1 MTGCSE
7 KQRSTCL
14 AWTSFKDNLEEMED
28 IQCWIMKGYASEGEC
43 LKNRKC
49 KKCNYYLAMNRNS
62 GIASEIDADTTI
74 ITCEG
79 TLNNDSAGALERVWE
94 NLKKNGK
101 YKVILD
107 ISRVNNIY
115 SCGLGM
121 LVRIHKEAIEGGGAL
136 IVAGARGYAQVIFTS
151 TKLAKIIHL
160 VPNRIAAVEYF
171 EQKKKKK
178 EEAERLAAEEAKK
191 AQIKKRVPCY
201 KYWNNQNPRNAT
213 KCDECFRKLSDST
226 TPCWIVEG
234 MIEGISFQYVNED
247 CESCKYFLEFGQ
259 QDE

>member
-28 IQCWIMKGYASEGEC
+28 IQCWIIKGYASEGEC
-43 LKNRKC
+43 VKSRKC

-62 GIASEIDADTTI
+62 GIASEIDADTAI

-79 TLNNDSAGALERVWE
+79 TLNNDSTAALEKVWE

-101 YKVILD
+101 FKVILD
-107 ISRVNNIY
+107 ITRVNNIY

-136 IVAGARGYAQVIFTS
+136 VVAGPGICPGHIYKYKTCKDNSSGFQQNSRCRVF
-151 TKLAKIIHL
+151 
-160 VPNRIAAVEYF
+160 R
-171 EQKKKKK
+171 
-178 EEAERLAAEEAKK
+178 AAEEK
-191 AQIKKRVPCY
+191 
-201 KYWNNQNPRNAT
+201 
-213 KCDECFRKLSDST
+213 
-226 TPCWIVEG
+226 EG
-234 MIEGISFQYVNED
+234 RGRETGRRGSQKGAD
-247 CESCKYFLEFGQ
+247 
-259 QDE
+259 